1 MTTHLPQPVGNAVNW
16 DAVIIGA
23 GAAGLMAGIRAAEL
37 GAKVLLLEKGK
48 KAGVKILMSG
58 GTRCNITHHCS
69 NRDIVKAFGKNGE
82 CLHSALSGFGVE
94 DAVAFFEGEGVQ
106 TKVESTGKV
115 FPVSNRASDV
125 LQALLLRLH
134 RAGAVLWNDCPVTD
148 LRSVMGRFELSTP
161 MGAISTP
168 KVLLCSGG
176 KSFPRCGTIGDGY
189 EWVQNLGHT
198 LIPTYPSLVPLTT
211 PLAWVKALSGI
222 TLKDTLVSAGIGSK
236 VLGTDRGAWLFTH
249 FGFSGPAPMNL
260 SRLLTTTNQLG
271 WLRLDSLPDLKAK
284 AVEEIILASIQS
296 HGKKS
301 IAGLLSQ
308 AFGEAVPLRW
318 SEALVSQAAI
328 LPLKKASEMTSAE
341 RQKIVG
347 LLKGIELPVNGS
359 SGFEK
364 AEVTTG
370 GVCIKEVN
378 FKTMES
384 KVVPGLYLAGEIL
397 DLDGPIGGYN
407 FQAAWSTG
415 WAAGTSLAHGVK
427 TIAHET

>member
-1 MTTHLPQPVGNAVNW
+1 MTANQLQPVGKAENW

-82 CLHSALSGFGVE
+82 CLHSVLAGFGVE
-94 DAVAFFEGEGVQ
+94 DAVAFFEAEGVQ

-125 LQALLLRLH
+125 LNALLRRLH
-134 RAGAVLWNDCPVTD
+134 RAGAVLWNECPVMD
-148 LRSVMGRFELSTP
+148 LRSVIEGFELSTQ
-161 MGAISTP
+161 MGTIYTE

-176 KSFPRCGTIGDGY
+176 KSFPRCGTTGDGY
-189 EWVQNLGHT
+189 EWVHNLGHT
-198 LIPTYPSLVPLTT
+198 LLATHPSLVPLTT
-211 PLAWVKALSGI
+211 AVAWVKELSGI
-222 TLKDTLVSAGIGSK
+222 TLKDTLVTAGIGSK

-260 SRLLTTTNQLG
+260 SRLLTTANQMG
-271 WLRLDSLPDLKAK
+271 WLKLDSLPDTKAPV
-284 AVEEIILASIQS
+284 VEEMILATLQP
-296 HGKKS
+296 HGKKT

-308 AFGEAVPLRW
+308 TFGEAIPLRW
-318 SEALVSQAAI
+318 AEALVAQAAI
-328 LPLKKASEMTSAE
+328 YPLKKALEMTRSE
-341 RQKIVG
+341 RQKIVAM
-347 LLKGIELPVNGS
+347 LKGIELPVSGS

-370 GVCIKEVN
+370 GVCVKEVN

-384 KVVPGLYLAGEIL
+384 KMVPGLFFAGEIL

-415 WAAGTSLAHGVK
+415 WAAGTSLALGVK
-427 TIAHET
+427 S